1 MSQVN
6 KFLYDVPIFNP
17 SNFSYA
23 TSTLKMAQPA
33 INNGLTF
40 YKSDG
45 QLYTQ
50 SDLVNSSGNIG
61 VGTSNPATKL
71 HLNDTSNDVVIYSRA
86 TNIRKNSILRL
97 HANYDSIKEN
107 NGNAIIQLGTKE
119 STSSL
124 NPDCSW
130 YIGTHS
136 SQGLNDFDP
145 PLKIGFKGATWGV
158 PGEGD
163 FLTILTGGNVGI
175 GTTTPSAKLHIIQ
188 PVDTSASFR
197 VDDQTNDTTP
207 FIIDASGNV
216 GIQTATP
223 NASAI
228 LDITSTTKGLLLPRI
243 TTMND
248 ITSPAEGL
256 LVYDNTAKQLAF
268 RNATAWVNLS
278 APRVAEIYYD
288 ASSANSST
296 ISLADTA
303 SFYRIPFSSA
313 PVVKSG
319 SSDFDIVTSTNFIC
333 IRYTGITTT
342 KLATHYI
349 TVSVKLTNDAVSL
362 RMKVYKNPTISLDA
376 LSGGT
381 IIVSSL
387 QETYLATNEKF
398 YNMVISFTDAPTNG
412 DIFYVGAQGS
422 LVTTLNGRSFTWVTT
437 AY

>member
-61 VGTSNPATKL
+61 VGTASPATKL

-97 HANYDSIKEN
+97 HASYDSIKAN
-107 NGNAIIQLGTKE
+107 NGNGIIQLGTKE

-163 FLTILTGGNVGI
+163 FLTILTNGNVGVGI
-175 GTTTPSAKLHIIQ
+175 TPSAKLHILQ
-188 PVDTSASFR
+188 SVDTSASFR

-207 FIIDASGNV
+207 FIIDANGNV

-228 LDITSTTKGLLLPRI
+228 LDITSTNKGLLLPRI

-248 ITSPAEGL
+248 ITTPAEGL

-278 APRVAEIYYD
+278 APRIAEIYYD
-288 ASSANSST
+288 VSSANSSS
-296 ISLADTA
+296 ISMPDVAN
-303 SFYRIPFSSA
+303 YHRIPVSSA
-313 PVVKSG
+313 PIAKSG
-319 SSDFDIVTSTNFIC
+319 SSDFDIVSICSIWIASSFNTSVTDSPSLSESC
-333 IRYTGITTT
+333 TDE
-342 KLATHYI
+342 L
-349 TVSVKLTNDAVSL
+349 VSL
-362 RMKVYKNPTISLDA
+362 LSTGVIIINLTRRRFFISTL
-376 LSGGT
+376 L
-381 IIVSSL
+381 
-387 QETYLATNEKF
+387 N
-398 YNMVISFTDAPTNG
+398 FTKM
-412 DIFYVGAQGS
+412 
-422 LVTTLNGRSFTWVTT
+422 TWP
-437 AY
+437 AE